1 MGSILTR
8 KLFWLIAIT
17 VLSAALKIFVNYKR
31 YARVLRYLT
40 LSLFVI
46 GNNRSI
52 MKKKVNGRMS
62 NTLGWITTIA
72 MSIAAAALLLTLG
85 AGQ

>member
-1 MGSILTR
+1 VQGAEQGNSLTP
-8 KLFWLIAIT
+8 F
-17 VLSAALKIFVNYKR
+17 
-31 YARVLRYLT
+31 
-40 LSLFVI
+40 
-46 GNNRSI
+46 
-52 MKKKVNGRMS
+52 KVNGRVG